1 MDDKEFGSKLK
12 ALRTSAGKTVAD
24 TSTYLTA
31 LGIKASEKTVYSW
44 EAGRS
49 QPTPDTL
56 LDMCDFYGVTDIL
69 SAFGYKK
76 DEPTSIAADELSEN
90 ERIFMSLP
98 PDLRQ
103 EALRYMRYLA
113 EQEGKQ

>member
-1 MDDKEFGSKLK
+1 MEDKEFGTRLK
-12 ALRTSAGKTVAD
+12 SIRTSAKKSVAEV
-24 TSTYLTA
+24 SVYLTA
-31 LGIKASEKTVYSW
+31 LGHKASEKTIYSW

-49 QPTPDTL
+49 QPTPDAL
-56 LDMCDFYGVTDIL
+56 LDMCNFFDVSDIL

-76 DEPTSIAADELSEN
+76 EKPTGIASDELSEN

-113 EQEGKQ
+113 EQEGRP